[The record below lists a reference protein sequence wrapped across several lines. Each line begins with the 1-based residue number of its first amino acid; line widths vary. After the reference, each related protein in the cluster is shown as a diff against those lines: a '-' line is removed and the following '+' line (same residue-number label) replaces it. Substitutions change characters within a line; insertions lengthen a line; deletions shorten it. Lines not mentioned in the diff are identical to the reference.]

1 MTSNPLERQIDTLGW
16 LHIVFNALFLAVGL
30 GLFLLMVGLGIF
42 NGDPRTATLFT
53 FMGIFL
59 AGAMS
64 LLALPGIIAGY
75 GLLKRRPWARM
86 VAVVLGILG
95 LVNVPLGTALGI
107 YTLWVLFRPDA
118 ARLFDHERS
127 ALPL

>member
-30 GLFLLMVGLGIF
+30 GLFLLMAGLGIF

-86 VAVVLGILG
+86 VAIVLGLLG
-95 LVNVPLGTALGI
+95 LVNMPFGTALGI
-107 YTLWVLFRPDA
+107 YTLWVLFQPDA
-118 ARLFDHERS
+118 AGIFEQER
-127 ALPL
+127 ADLPL